1 MISVQRRSEALA
13 LPWLPIWVTTLQV
26 RASSRSSRASAT
38 LCVSGFSQ

>member
-1 MISVQRRSEALA
+1 MISVQRRNEALA
-13 LPWLPIWVTTLQV
+13 LPWLPICVTTLPP